1 MSLKTRIQRDII
13 ENMKAHRT
21 FETQTLRLVMGD
33 IQTAEKSGKTPK
45 EFSDLEI
52 EAFLG
57 KQVKTRRDT
66 AGIYAAAGETARA
79 EKENAEADLI
89 SVYLPK
95 ALDEADVVAI
105 VERVVAGYDSPTR
118 KEMGQI
124 MKEVNAEVKGR
135 FDGKA
140 ISQMVVAKLS

>member
-1 MSLKTRIQRDII
+1 MSLKTRIQSDII

-45 EFSDLEI
+45 EFSDLET

-79 EKENAEADLI
+79 EKETAEADLI
-89 SVYLPK
+89 ATYLPK
-95 ALDEADVVAI
+95 ALEEADVVAI
-105 VERVVAGYDSPTR
+105 VERVVAGFDNPTR

-124 MKEVNAEVKGR
+124 MKEINAEVKGR
-135 FDGKA
+135 FDGKE

>member
-1 MSLKTRIQRDII
+1 MSLKTRIQSDII

-66 AGIYAAAGETARA
+66 AGIYTEAGETDRA

-95 ALDEADVVAI
+95 ALDEADVLAI

-140 ISQMVVAKLS
+140 ISQMVVAKLT